1 MSHDPKSPSVSSVPP
16 AIENREASGGVGS
29 GGSSATGESPEL
41 AAAYTNLVK
50 AAQEYGKL
58 APQRPEPTEPPLIVP
73 TLLHAT
79 PSSFHRGYNMV
90 LDAGGYMPG
99 KIPVMVIPARP
110 EDLRAYACFRRAKQ
124 LRAVLGLSLP
134 NQLLGQS
141 AGDKK

>member
-1 MSHDPKSPSVSSVPP
+1 MKPSEDQGPVTPS
-16 AIENREASGGVGS
+16 ALTEGS
-29 GGSSATGESPEL
+29 ARGESPEL
-41 AAAYTNLVK
+41 AAAYANLVK
-50 AAQEYGKL
+50 AAEEYGKL

-79 PSSFHRGYNMV
+79 PSNFHRGYNMM

-134 NQLLGQS
+134 NAAVS
-141 AGDKK
+141 HEPERRIKI